1 MEARVGARQQGD
13 FPAQNRS
20 SGIGPDL
27 TSISHISHLGQQRR
41 RDPKLPQGFLSRLHQ
56 VQVFSPVPRPAASSH
71 ISAGGLQTASGRPA
85 GLANTSQKDLAV
97 LEHGMI

>member
-1 MEARVGARQQGD
+1 MPYLRLASRL
-13 FPAQNRS
+13 
-20 SGIGPDL
+20 L
-27 TSISHISHLGQQRR
+27 TDSISLFHVVTCSGVLETA
-41 RDPKLPQGFLSRLHQ
+41 
-56 VQVFSPVPRPAASSH
+56 QVFSPVPRPAASSH

>member
-1 MEARVGARQQGD
+1 
-13 FPAQNRS
+13 S
-20 SGIGPDL
+20 
-27 TSISHISHLGQQRR
+27 TSICHAVPEIVKILFILTGR
-41 RDPKLPQGFLSRLHQ
+41 LASRLLTDSISLFH
-56 VQVFSPVPRPAASSH
+56 VVTCSGVLETAQVFSPVPRPAASSH